1 MRRDYGKSASWSDT
15 GTTSSDSSSYSTDED
30 SHSLSEEAPSDGSV
44 DRITQTRGTLPYCV
58 RNTSQAAQGGA
69 PRPLLNRGI
78 FSNPR
83 STEPESPEYQEMG
96 YWKIRGKD
104 LVLKKESAREVLSVR
119 DTIDLHSSSS
129 DEYDSHSDYVPE
141 AVPLPRS
148 LLFDVA
154 THITKDTP
162 DQSLSAPGTSSSASS
177 FHHSPTVEPTLLD
190 STAKEAH
197 VTGVTATST
206 PETQGSTT
214 ELTTIVRFKEPL
226 SPQKPILAESIVE
239 PVRDSGDE
247 ISTTTMIGSTTQGH
261 MDDNKPT
268 ESHNREEQ
276 YPEPT
281 LDSPS
286 ERRTDCLPPIHMI
299 VRGTDL
305 LESSGRVGSHR
316 NTLAQ
321 ARRFRAMPY
330 NRLFEHRISSL
341 ELFHREYTWGPQATS
356 ARWGNTLDMF
366 SQEEFWFLHHAF
378 DRVSAVVEHQSWNC
392 IDDPACIM
400 RYSRSFGTLVPGRS
414 RLSCLY
420 DVIEHDLRRPYSEYS
435 VNNSGQFFDSF
446 NNVPPLEYISPISH
460 RGTRLG
466 RQLLDKDTDEVYRYA
481 GNELWQ

>member
-15 GTTSSDSSSYSTDED
+15 GTTSSDSSSYSTDDD
-30 SHSLSEEAPSDGSV
+30 SHSLSEEAPSDSSV

-58 RNTSQAAQGGA
+58 RNTSQAAQ
-69 PRPLLNRGI
+69 
-78 FSNPR
+78 
-83 STEPESPEYQEMG
+83 EPESPEYQEMG

-129 DEYDSHSDYVPE
+129 DEYDSHSEYVPE
-141 AVPLPRS
+141 AVPLPSS

-286 ERRTDCLPPIHMI
+286 ER
-299 VRGTDL
+299 
-305 LESSGRVGSHR
+305 
-316 NTLAQ
+316 Q
-321 ARRFRAMPY
+321 
-330 NRLFEHRISSL
+330 
-341 ELFHREYTWGPQATS
+341 LFHREYTWGPQATS

-481 GNELWQ
+481 GNEL